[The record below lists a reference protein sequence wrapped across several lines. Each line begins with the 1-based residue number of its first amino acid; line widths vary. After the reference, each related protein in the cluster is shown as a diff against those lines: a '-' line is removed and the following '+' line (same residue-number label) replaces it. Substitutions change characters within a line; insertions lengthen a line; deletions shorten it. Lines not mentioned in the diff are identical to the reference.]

1 MSLFKLAAFQV
12 LSSHMLPMAAV
23 HTTVALDLLFL
34 SFPGFPTMPTVDGVI
49 NPKVD
54 FYNNW
59 NHSVQIRKSCQLFN
73 LKLVARTNFG

>member
-1 MSLFKLAAFQV
+1 MSLFKLATFQV
-12 LSSHMLPMAAV
+12 LSSHMWPVAAV
-23 HTTVALDLLFL
+23 QATVTLDLLFL
-34 SFPGFPTMPTVDGVI
+34 SCPGFPTMSTVDAVI
-49 NPKVD
+49 NPNVY